1 MARIYA
7 SGALLDPSIIN
18 MATNAMNER
27 IRRDRETRRPVVEA
41 IQNAVTTAGSK
52 FDDWRKRQYE
62 EDLGRQR
69 YAYLKR
75 VTPEEYMSDPVWKA
89 AMHEF
94 ARTGSSTPITS
105 YMLGKQ
111 AKEEAARLKAENEA
125 EKKRTDWRDFAL
137 GMDAAQETY
146 AKRQQEMLK
155 ALDEGKNQEAE
166 IARKALEALEKKYTR
181 GEGVSPYGDLDTR
194 EVGVSPF
201 GETAEAI
208 SAARL
213 ADREEKA
220 RKEEEE
226 KERLLKVAE
235 FEVSLPSTYKNDDE
249 KKAVV
254 DKIVNNPDL
263 TKDEK
268 RRMLNKI
275 VEIDSLT
282 DSQKK
287 AVNASIAGHAGKK
300 TTENL
305 EEKDKTVE
313 LAKKA
318 KEKKAKG
325 YMLTKTEQDAMDKA
339 DKNNWEY

>member
-1 MARIYA
+1 MAKIYA
-7 SGALLDPSIIN
+7 SRNLLDPN
-18 MATNAMNER
+18 MLSLAQRAMTDR
-27 IRRDRETRRPVVEA
+27 ITQDRDSRRRMVDA
-41 IQNAVTTAGSK
+41 ITGAVGKTGEL
-52 FDDWRKRQYE
+52 FDDWAKRQYE

-75 VTPEEYMSDPVWKA
+75 VTPSEYMTDPMYKA

-94 ARTGSSTPITS
+94 ARTGSSAPLST
-105 YMLGKQ
+105 YMLGK
-111 AKEEAARLKAENEA
+111 ETREANRIAKAEQDA
-125 EKKRTDWRDFAL
+125 EKNRSAWRDFSL

-155 ALDEGKNQEAE
+155 ALDEGRNQDAE
-166 IARKALEALEKKYTR
+166 IARKAMEALEKKYTR

-201 GETAEAI
+201 GDTAQAI
-208 SAARL
+208 TDARL
-213 ADREEKA
+213 AERKA
-220 RKEEEE
+220 KEEADAAE
-226 KERLLKVAE
+226 KERLLRVAE
-235 FEVSLPSTYKNDDE
+235 FEVLLPSSYKNDEE

-254 DKIVNNPDL
+254 GKIVNNPDL
-263 TKDEK
+263 TKEDK
-268 RRMLNKI
+268 TRMLNKI
-275 VEIDSLT
+275 AGIDSLT
-282 DSQKK
+282 DAQKK

-313 LAKKA
+313 LARKA